1 MRIIYE
7 DKKEKVLVKCEKG
20 RVMEVIFYDSP
31 LHNIYRAK
39 VVNKIDSLN
48 AYFVKI
54 SDTEILFLKS
64 TLSYKIGDNALIE
77 YVREPANGKLG
88 LASENFK
95 LENEAYTL
103 TRYPLRGRPKL
114 KKNAKKDDDLYREII
129 LDKENLIKEEN
140 FLPTPK
146 LLVENKLRDTYLTDF
161 KDYEIKEIDV
171 NNSSVFKNLCDEIIQ
186 AEVYYKD
193 LSIIIDELKTLTVID
208 VNTGSRKSK
217 NKKKDF
223 LLNINLEL
231 IDFIAYNLKLRN
243 IGGMVVIDFLRS
255 DGEERIIEEFQKAC
269 EKYRLES
276 EIFGFTKMGLF
287 EMTIKRRGESLKAK
301 LSEKKLLT

>member
-7 DKKEKVLVKCEKG
+7 DKKEKVLVRCEEG
-20 RVMEVIFYDSP
+20 RVMDLIFYDSP

-48 AYFVKI
+48 AYFVQI
-54 SDTEILFLKS
+54 SDTENLFLKS
-64 TLSYKIGDNALIE
+64 TLSYKIGDTAIVE

-95 LENEAYTL
+95 IENEAYTL
-103 TRYPLRGRPKL
+103 TRYPLKGRPKL
-114 KKNAKKDDDLYREII
+114 KKNKRKDERLYREII

-146 LLVENKLRDTYLTDF
+146 LLVENKLRDTYLSGF
-161 KDYEIKEIDV
+161 KDYEIREFEIK
-171 NNSSVFKNLCDEIIQ
+171 NSSIIKELIKNISNSEIF
-186 AEVYYKD
+186 YND
-193 LSIIIDELKTLTVID
+193 LAIIIDELKTLTVID
-208 VNTGSRKSK
+208 INTGSRKSK

-223 LLNINLEL
+223 LLNVNLEL
-231 IDFIAYNLKLRN
+231 IDFITYNLKLRN
-243 IGGMVVIDFLRS
+243 IGGMVIIDFLRS
-255 DGEERIIEEFQKAC
+255 DGEKKIIEEFQKAC
-269 EKYRLES
+269 DKYKLEA

-287 EMTIKRRGESLKAK
+287 EMTIKRRGNSLKAK
-301 LSEKKLLT
+301 LSEKNLLP

>member
-1 MRIIYE
+1 MKIIYE
-7 DKKEKVLVKCEKG
+7 DKKEKVLVRSEEG

-39 VVNKIDSLN
+39 VINKIDSLG
-48 AYFVKI
+48 AYFVEI
-54 SDTEILFLKS
+54 SDSENLFLKS
-64 TLSYKIGDNALIE
+64 TLNYKVGDSAIVE

-95 LENEAYTL
+95 IENETYSL
-103 TRYPLRGRPKL
+103 KRYPLRGKPKL
-114 KKNAKKDDDLYREII
+114 KKNKKKNDDLYKDLI
-129 LDKENLIKEEN
+129 LKKENLIKEEN

-146 LLVENKLRDTYLTDF
+146 LLVENKLRENFVSKYE
-161 KDYEIKEIDV
+161 DYEIKEIDIR
-171 NNSSVFKNLCDEIIQ
+171 NSSLIKNLCEEISKS
-186 AEVYYKD
+186 EVFYKD
-193 LSIIIDELKTLTVID
+193 LSIIIDELKTLTAID

-255 DGEERIIEEFQKAC
+255 EKQEKIIEEFEKAC
-269 EKYRLES
+269 DKYKLEV

-287 EMTIKRRGESLKAK
+287 ELTIKRRGDSLKAK
-301 LSEKKLLT
+301 LSEKNLLT

>member
-7 DKKEKVLVKCEKG
+7 DKEEKVLVRCEEG
-20 RVMEVIFYDSP
+20 RVMDLIFYDSP

-48 AYFVKI
+48 AYFVQI
-54 SDTEILFLKS
+54 SDTENLFLKS
-64 TLSYKIGDNALIE
+64 TLSYKIGDNAIVE
-77 YVREPANGKLG
+77 YVREPTNGKLG

-95 LENEAYTL
+95 IENEAYIL
-103 TRYPLRGRPKL
+103 TRYPLRGKPKL
-114 KKNAKKDDDLYREII
+114 KKNKGKDGGLYREII

-146 LLVENKLRDTYLTDF
+146 LLVENKLRDTYLSDF
-161 KDYEIKEIDV
+161 KDYEIREFEIK
-171 NNSSVFKNLCDEIIQ
+171 NSSIIKELIENISDSEIF
-186 AEVYYKD
+186 YKD

-208 VNTGSRKSK
+208 INTGSRKSK

-223 LLNINLEL
+223 LLNVNLEL
-231 IDFIAYNLKLRN
+231 IDFITYNLKLRN
-243 IGGMVVIDFLRS
+243 IGGMVIIDFLRS
-255 DGEERIIEEFQKAC
+255 DGEKKIIEEFQKAC
-269 EKYRLES
+269 DKYKLET

-287 EMTIKRRGESLKAK
+287 EMTIKRRGNSLKAK
-301 LSEKKLLT
+301 LSEKNLLP

>member
-7 DKKEKVLVKCEKG
+7 DKKEKVLVRCEEG
-20 RVMEVIFYDSP
+20 RVMDLIFYDSP

-48 AYFVKI
+48 AYFVQI
-54 SDTEILFLKS
+54 SDTENLFLKS
-64 TLSYKIGDNALIE
+64 TLSYKIGDTAIVE

-95 LENEAYTL
+95 IENEAYTL
-103 TRYPLRGRPKL
+103 TRYPLKGRPKL
-114 KKNAKKDDDLYREII
+114 KKNKRKDGGLYREII

-146 LLVENKLRDTYLTDF
+146 LLVENKLRDTYLSGF
-161 KDYEIKEIDV
+161 KDYEIREFEIK
-171 NNSSVFKNLCDEIIQ
+171 NSSIIKELIKNISNSEIF
-186 AEVYYKD
+186 YND

-208 VNTGSRKSK
+208 INTGSRKSK
-217 NKKKDF
+217 NKKKNF
-223 LLNINLEL
+223 LLNVNLEL
-231 IDFIAYNLKLRN
+231 IDFITYNLKLRN
-243 IGGMVVIDFLRS
+243 IGGMVIIDFLRS
-255 DGEERIIEEFQKAC
+255 DGEKKIIEEFQKAC
-269 EKYRLES
+269 DKYKLEA

-287 EMTIKRRGESLKAK
+287 EITIKRRGNSLKAK

>member
-7 DKKEKVLVKCEKG
+7 DKKEKVLVRCEEG
-20 RVMEVIFYDSP
+20 RVMDLIFYDSP

-48 AYFVKI
+48 AYFVQI
-54 SDTEILFLKS
+54 SDTENLFLKS
-64 TLSYKIGDNALIE
+64 TLSYKIGDNAIVE

-95 LENEAYTL
+95 IENEAYIL
-103 TRYPLRGRPKL
+103 TRYPLRGKPKL
-114 KKNAKKDDDLYREII
+114 KKNKGKDGGLYREII

-146 LLVENKLRDTYLTDF
+146 LLVENKLRDTYLSDF
-161 KDYEIKEIDV
+161 KDYEIREFEIK
-171 NNSSVFKNLCDEIIQ
+171 NSSIIKELIENISDSEIF
-186 AEVYYKD
+186 YKD

-208 VNTGSRKSK
+208 INTGSRKSK

-223 LLNINLEL
+223 LLNVNLEL
-231 IDFIAYNLKLRN
+231 IDFITYNLKLRN
-243 IGGMVVIDFLRS
+243 IGGMVIIDFLRS
-255 DGEERIIEEFQKAC
+255 DGEKKIIEEFQKAC
-269 EKYRLES
+269 DKYKLET

-287 EMTIKRRGESLKAK
+287 EMTIKRRGNSLKAK
-301 LSEKKLLT
+301 LSEKNLLP

>member
-1 MRIIYE
+1 MKIIYE
-7 DKKEKVLVKCEKG
+7 DKKEKVLVRSKEG

-39 VVNKIDSLN
+39 VINKIDSLG
-48 AYFVKI
+48 AFFVEI
-54 SDTEILFLKS
+54 SDKENLFLKS
-64 TLSYKIGDNALIE
+64 TLNYKVGDNAIVE

-95 LENEAYTL
+95 IENETYSL
-103 TRYPLRGRPKL
+103 KRYPLRGKPKL
-114 KKNAKKDDDLYREII
+114 KKNKKKNDDLYKDLI
-129 LDKENLIKEEN
+129 LKKENLIKEEN

-146 LLVENKLRDTYLTDF
+146 LLVENKLRENFVSKYE
-161 KDYEIKEIDV
+161 DYEIKEFDIR
-171 NNSSVFKNLCDEIIQ
+171 NSSFFKNLCEDISNSEI
-186 AEVYYKD
+186 VYKD

-217 NKKKDF
+217 NNKKDF

-231 IDFIAYNLKLRN
+231 IDFIVYNLKLRN

-255 DGEERIIEEFQKAC
+255 DAKEKIIEEFEKAC
-269 EKYRLES
+269 DKYMLEV

-287 EMTIKRRGESLKAK
+287 ELTIKRRGDSLKAK
-301 LSEKKLLT
+301 LSKKNLLT

>member
-1 MRIIYE
+1 MKIIYE
-7 DKKEKVLVKCEKG
+7 DKNEKVLVRYEEG

-39 VVNKIDSLN
+39 VVNKIDSLK
-48 AYFVKI
+48 AYFVEI
-54 SDTEILFLKS
+54 SDKENLFLKS
-64 TLSYKIGDNALIE
+64 TLDYKIGDNAIVE

-95 LENEAYTL
+95 LDNEAYTL

-114 KKNAKKDDDLYREII
+114 KKNKKKDEDLYREII
-129 LDKENLIKEEN
+129 LMKDNLLKEEN

-146 LLVENKLRDTYLTDF
+146 LLVENQVREKYLNAF
-161 KDYEIKEIDV
+161 KDYEIKEFDIR
-171 NNSSVFKNLCDEIIQ
+171 NSTVFRNLINDIESSEI
-186 AEVYYKD
+186 AYKD
-193 LSIIIDELKTLTVID
+193 LSIIIDELETLTAVD

-217 NKKKDF
+217 NNKKDF
-223 LLNINLEL
+223 LLNINLDL

-255 DGEERIIEEFQKAC
+255 DRENLIIEEFRKAC
-269 EKYRLES
+269 DKYKLEA

-287 EMTIKRRGESLKAK
+287 EMTIKRRGDSLKAK
-301 LSEKKLLT
+301 LIKKNLLS

>member
-7 DKKEKVLVKCEKG
+7 DKKEKVLVRCEEG

-48 AYFVKI
+48 AYFVQI
-54 SDTEILFLKS
+54 SDTENLFLKS

-103 TRYPLRGRPKL
+103 TRYPLRGKPKL
-114 KKNAKKDDDLYREII
+114 KKNSKKDDDLYREII

-146 LLVENKLRDTYLTDF
+146 LLVENKLRDTYLSDF
-161 KDYEIKEIDV
+161 KDYEIKEFDV
-171 NNSSVFKNLCDEIIQ
+171 NNSSVFKNLRDEIIQ

-255 DGEERIIEEFQKAC
+255 DGKERIIEEFQKAC

>member
-7 DKKEKVLVKCEKG
+7 DKKEKVLVRCEEG
-20 RVMEVIFYDSP
+20 RVMDLIFYDSP

-48 AYFVKI
+48 AYFVQI
-54 SDTEILFLKS
+54 SDTENLFLKS
-64 TLSYKIGDNALIE
+64 TLSYKIGDNAIVE
-77 YVREPANGKLG
+77 YVREPTNGKLG

-95 LENEAYTL
+95 IENEAYIL
-103 TRYPLRGRPKL
+103 TRYPLRGKPKL
-114 KKNAKKDDDLYREII
+114 KKNKGKDGGLYREII

-146 LLVENKLRDTYLTDF
+146 LLVENKLRDTYLSDF
-161 KDYEIKEIDV
+161 KDYEIREFEIK
-171 NNSSVFKNLCDEIIQ
+171 NSSIIKELIENISDSEIF
-186 AEVYYKD
+186 YKD

-208 VNTGSRKSK
+208 INTGSRKSK

-223 LLNINLEL
+223 LLNVNLEL
-231 IDFIAYNLKLRN
+231 IDFITYNLKLRN
-243 IGGMVVIDFLRS
+243 IGGMVIIDFLRS
-255 DGEERIIEEFQKAC
+255 DGEKKIIEEFQKKC
-269 EKYRLES
+269 DKYKLET

-287 EMTIKRRGESLKAK
+287 EMTIKRRGNSLKAK
-301 LSEKKLLT
+301 LSEKNLLP

>member
-7 DKKEKVLVKCEKG
+7 DKKEKVLVRCEEG
-20 RVMEVIFYDSP
+20 RVMDLIFYDSP

-48 AYFVKI
+48 AYFVQI
-54 SDTEILFLKS
+54 SDTENLFLKS
-64 TLSYKIGDNALIE
+64 TLSYKIGDTAIVE

-95 LENEAYTL
+95 IENEAYTL
-103 TRYPLRGRPKL
+103 TRYPLRGKPKL
-114 KKNAKKDDDLYREII
+114 KKNKGKDGGLYREII

-146 LLVENKLRDTYLTDF
+146 LLVENKLRDTYLSDF
-161 KDYEIKEIDV
+161 KDYEIREFEIK
-171 NNSSVFKNLCDEIIQ
+171 NSSIIKELIENISDSEIF
-186 AEVYYKD
+186 YKD

-208 VNTGSRKSK
+208 INTGSRKSK
-217 NKKKDF
+217 NKKKNF
-223 LLNINLEL
+223 LLNVNLEL
-231 IDFIAYNLKLRN
+231 IDFITYNLKLRN
-243 IGGMVVIDFLRS
+243 IGGMVIIDFLRS
-255 DGEERIIEEFQKAC
+255 DGEKKIIEEFQKAC
-269 EKYRLES
+269 DKYKLEA

-287 EMTIKRRGESLKAK
+287 EMTIKRRGNSLKAK
-301 LSEKKLLT
+301 LSEKNLLT

>member
-1 MRIIYE
+1 MKIIYE
-7 DKKEKVLVKCEKG
+7 DKKEKVLVRYEEG

-39 VVNKIDSLN
+39 VVNKIDSLG
-48 AYFVKI
+48 AFFVEI
-54 SDTEILFLKS
+54 SDKENLFLKS
-64 TLSYKIGDNALIE
+64 TLNYKIGDNALIE

-103 TRYPLRGRPKL
+103 TRYPLKGRPKL
-114 KKNAKKDDDLYREII
+114 KKNKKKDEAFYKDLIQK
-129 LDKENLIKEEN
+129 KENILKEEN

-146 LLVENKLRDTYLTDF
+146 LLVENQVREECLKVF
-161 KDYEIKEIDV
+161 KDYDLKEFDIRNSTIFANLIKELK
-171 NNSSVFKNLCDEIIQ
+171 SSEIT
-186 AEVYYKD
+186 YKD
-193 LSIIIDELKTLTVID
+193 LSIIIDELETLTVID

-217 NKKKDF
+217 NNKKDF
-223 LLNINLEL
+223 LLNINLDL
-231 IDFIAYNLKLRN
+231 IDFIAYKLKLRN

-255 DGEERIIEEFQKAC
+255 DGEDIIIEEFKKAC
-269 EKYRLES
+269 DKYKLEA

-287 EMTIKRRGESLKAK
+287 EMTIKRRGDSLKAK
-301 LSEKKLLT
+301 LSEKNLLT

>member
-1 MRIIYE
+1 MKIIYE
-7 DKKEKVLVKCEKG
+7 DKKEKVLVRYEEG

-39 VVNKIDSLN
+39 VVNKIDSLK
-48 AYFVKI
+48 AYFVEI
-54 SDTEILFLKS
+54 SDKENLFLKS
-64 TLSYKIGDNALIE
+64 TLDYKIGDNAIVE

-95 LENEAYTL
+95 LDNEAYTL
-103 TRYPLRGRPKL
+103 TRYPLRVRPKL
-114 KKNAKKDDDLYREII
+114 KKNKKKDEHLYREII
-129 LDKENLIKEEN
+129 LMKDNLLKEEN

-146 LLVENKLRDTYLTDF
+146 LLVENQVREKYLNAF
-161 KDYEIKEIDV
+161 KDYEIKEFDIR
-171 NNSSVFKNLCDEIIQ
+171 NSTIFTNLIKELKSSEI
-186 AEVYYKD
+186 AYKD
-193 LSIIIDELKTLTVID
+193 LSIIIDELETLTVID

-231 IDFIAYNLKLRN
+231 IDFIAHKLKLRN

-255 DGEERIIEEFQKAC
+255 DRENLIIEEFGKAC
-269 EKYRLES
+269 DKYKLEA
-276 EIFGFTKMGLF
+276 EIYGFTKMGLF
-287 EMTIKRRGESLKAK
+287 EMTIKRRGDSLKAK
-301 LSEKKLLT
+301 LIKKNLLS

>member
-7 DKKEKVLVKCEKG
+7 DKEEKVLVRCEEG
-20 RVMEVIFYDSP
+20 RVMDLIFYDSP

-48 AYFVKI
+48 AYFVQI
-54 SDTEILFLKS
+54 SDTENLFLKS
-64 TLSYKIGDNALIE
+64 TLSYKIGDTAIVE

-95 LENEAYTL
+95 IENEAYTL
-103 TRYPLRGRPKL
+103 TRYPLKGRPKL
-114 KKNAKKDDDLYREII
+114 KKNKRKDERLYREII

-146 LLVENKLRDTYLTDF
+146 LLVENKLRDTYLSGF
-161 KDYEIKEIDV
+161 KDYEIREFEIK
-171 NNSSVFKNLCDEIIQ
+171 NSSIIKELIENISDSEIF
-186 AEVYYKD
+186 YKD

-208 VNTGSRKSK
+208 INTGSRKSK
-217 NKKKDF
+217 NKKNDF
-223 LLNINLEL
+223 LLNVNLEL
-231 IDFIAYNLKLRN
+231 IDFITYNLKLRN
-243 IGGMVVIDFLRS
+243 IGGMVIIDFLRS
-255 DGEERIIEEFQKAC
+255 DGEKKIIEEFQIAC
-269 EKYRLES
+269 DKYKLET

-287 EMTIKRRGESLKAK
+287 EMTIKRRGNSLKAK
-301 LSEKKLLT
+301 LSEKNLLT

>member
-7 DKKEKVLVKCEKG
+7 DKEEKVLVRCEEG
-20 RVMEVIFYDSP
+20 RVMDLIFYDSP

-48 AYFVKI
+48 AYFVQI
-54 SDTEILFLKS
+54 SDTENLFLKS
-64 TLSYKIGDNALIE
+64 TLSYKIGDTAIVE

-95 LENEAYTL
+95 IENEAYTL
-103 TRYPLRGRPKL
+103 TRYPLKGRPKL
-114 KKNAKKDDDLYREII
+114 KKNKRKDERLYREII

-146 LLVENKLRDTYLTDF
+146 LLVENKLRDTYLSGF
-161 KDYEIKEIDV
+161 KDYEIREFEIK
-171 NNSSVFKNLCDEIIQ
+171 NSSIIKELIKNISNSEIF
-186 AEVYYKD
+186 YND

-208 VNTGSRKSK
+208 INTGSRKSK
-217 NKKKDF
+217 NKKKNF
-223 LLNINLEL
+223 LLNVNLEL
-231 IDFIAYNLKLRN
+231 IDFITYNLKLRN
-243 IGGMVVIDFLRS
+243 IGGMVIIDFLRS
-255 DGEERIIEEFQKAC
+255 DGEKKIIEEFQKKC
-269 EKYRLES
+269 DKYKLEA

-287 EMTIKRRGESLKAK
+287 EITIKRRGNSLKAK

>member
-7 DKKEKVLVKCEKG
+7 DKKEKVLVRCEEG
-20 RVMEVIFYDSP
+20 RVMDLIFYDSP

-48 AYFVKI
+48 AYFVQI
-54 SDTEILFLKS
+54 SDTENLFLKS
-64 TLSYKIGDNALIE
+64 TLSYKIGDNAIVE
-77 YVREPANGKLG
+77 YVREPTNGKLG

-95 LENEAYTL
+95 IENEAYIL
-103 TRYPLRGRPKL
+103 TRYPLRGKPKL
-114 KKNAKKDDDLYREII
+114 KKNKGKDGGLYREII

-146 LLVENKLRDTYLTDF
+146 LLVENKLRDTYLSGF
-161 KDYEIKEIDV
+161 KDYEIREFEIK
-171 NNSSVFKNLCDEIIQ
+171 NSSIIKELIENISDSEIF
-186 AEVYYKD
+186 YKD

-208 VNTGSRKSK
+208 INTGSRKSK

-223 LLNINLEL
+223 LLNVNLEL
-231 IDFIAYNLKLRN
+231 IDFITYNLKLRN
-243 IGGMVVIDFLRS
+243 IGGMVIIDFLRS
-255 DGEERIIEEFQKAC
+255 DGEKKIIEEFQKKC
-269 EKYRLES
+269 DKYKLET

-287 EMTIKRRGESLKAK
+287 EMTIKRRGNSLKAK
-301 LSEKKLLT
+301 LSEKNLLP

>member
-7 DKKEKVLVKCEKG
+7 DKKEKVLVRCEEG

-103 TRYPLRGRPKL
+103 TRYSLRGRPKL

>member
-7 DKKEKVLVKCEKG
+7 DKKEKVLVRCEEG
-20 RVMEVIFYDSP
+20 RVMDLIFYDSP

-48 AYFVKI
+48 AYFVQI
-54 SDTEILFLKS
+54 SDTENLFLKS
-64 TLSYKIGDNALIE
+64 TLSYKIGDNAIVE
-77 YVREPANGKLG
+77 YVREPTNGKLG

-95 LENEAYTL
+95 IENEAYIL
-103 TRYPLRGRPKL
+103 TRYPLRGKPKL
-114 KKNAKKDDDLYREII
+114 KKNKGKDGGLYRQII

-146 LLVENKLRDTYLTDF
+146 LLVENKLRDTYLSDF
-161 KDYEIKEIDV
+161 KDYEIREFEIK
-171 NNSSVFKNLCDEIIQ
+171 NSSIIKELIENISDSEIF
-186 AEVYYKD
+186 YKD

-208 VNTGSRKSK
+208 INTGSRKSK

-223 LLNINLEL
+223 LLNVNLEL
-231 IDFIAYNLKLRN
+231 IDFITYNLKLRN
-243 IGGMVVIDFLRS
+243 IGGMVIIDFLRS
-255 DGEERIIEEFQKAC
+255 DGEKKIIEEFQKAC
-269 EKYRLES
+269 DKYKLEA

-287 EMTIKRRGESLKAK
+287 EMTIKRRGNSLKAK
-301 LSEKKLLT
+301 LSEKNLLP

>member
-7 DKKEKVLVKCEKG
+7 DKEEKVLVRCEEG
-20 RVMEVIFYDSP
+20 RVMDLIFYDSP

-48 AYFVKI
+48 AYFVQI
-54 SDTEILFLKS
+54 SDTENLFLKS
-64 TLSYKIGDNALIE
+64 TLSYKIGDTAIVE

-95 LENEAYTL
+95 IENEAYIL
-103 TRYPLRGRPKL
+103 TRYPLRGKPKL
-114 KKNAKKDDDLYREII
+114 KKNKGKDGGLYREII

-146 LLVENKLRDTYLTDF
+146 LLVENKLRDTYLSDF
-161 KDYEIKEIDV
+161 KDYEIREFEIK
-171 NNSSVFKNLCDEIIQ
+171 NSSIIKELIENISDSEIF
-186 AEVYYKD
+186 YKD

-208 VNTGSRKSK
+208 INTGSRKSK
-217 NKKKDF
+217 NKKNDF
-223 LLNINLEL
+223 LLNVNLEL
-231 IDFIAYNLKLRN
+231 IDFITYNLKLRN
-243 IGGMVVIDFLRS
+243 IGGMVIIDFLRS
-255 DGEERIIEEFQKAC
+255 DGEKKIIEEFQKAC
-269 EKYRLES
+269 DKYKLET

-287 EMTIKRRGESLKAK
+287 EMTIKRRGNSLKAK
-301 LSEKKLLT
+301 LSEKNLLP

>member
-7 DKKEKVLVKCEKG
+7 DKEEKVLVRCEEG
-20 RVMEVIFYDSP
+20 RVMDLIFYDSP

-48 AYFVKI
+48 AYFVQI
-54 SDTEILFLKS
+54 SDTENLFLKS
-64 TLSYKIGDNALIE
+64 TLSYKIGDTAIVE

-95 LENEAYTL
+95 IENEAYTL
-103 TRYPLRGRPKL
+103 TRYPLKGRPKL
-114 KKNAKKDDDLYREII
+114 KKNKRKDERLYREII

-146 LLVENKLRDTYLTDF
+146 LLVENKLRDTYLSGF
-161 KDYEIKEIDV
+161 KDYEIREFEIK
-171 NNSSVFKNLCDEIIQ
+171 NSSIIKELIKNISNSEIF
-186 AEVYYKD
+186 YND

-208 VNTGSRKSK
+208 INTGSRKSK
-217 NKKKDF
+217 NKKKNF
-223 LLNINLEL
+223 LLNVNLEL
-231 IDFIAYNLKLRN
+231 IDFITYNLKLRN
-243 IGGMVVIDFLRS
+243 IGGMVIIDFLRS
-255 DGEERIIEEFQKAC
+255 DEEKKIIEEFQKAC
-269 EKYRLES
+269 DKYKLEA

-287 EMTIKRRGESLKAK
+287 EITIKRRGNSLKAK
-301 LSEKKLLT
+301 LSEKNLLP

>member
-7 DKKEKVLVKCEKG
+7 DKKEKVLVRCEEG

>member
-7 DKKEKVLVKCEKG
+7 DKKEKVLVRCEEG
-20 RVMEVIFYDSP
+20 RVMDLIFYDSP

-48 AYFVKI
+48 AYFVQI
-54 SDTEILFLKS
+54 SDTENLFLKS
-64 TLSYKIGDNALIE
+64 TLSYKIGDNAIVE

-95 LENEAYTL
+95 IENEAYIL
-103 TRYPLRGRPKL
+103 TRYPLRGKPKL
-114 KKNAKKDDDLYREII
+114 KKNKGKDGGLYREII

-146 LLVENKLRDTYLTDF
+146 LLVENKLRDTYLSDF
-161 KDYEIKEIDV
+161 KDYEIREFEIK
-171 NNSSVFKNLCDEIIQ
+171 NSSIIKELIENISDSEIF
-186 AEVYYKD
+186 YKD

-208 VNTGSRKSK
+208 INTGSRKSK

-223 LLNINLEL
+223 LLNVNLEL
-231 IDFIAYNLKLRN
+231 IDFITYNLKLRN
-243 IGGMVVIDFLRS
+243 IGGMVIIDFLRS
-255 DGEERIIEEFQKAC
+255 DGEKKIIEEFQKAC
-269 EKYRLES
+269 DKYKLET

-287 EMTIKRRGESLKAK
+287 EMTIKRRGNSLKAK
-301 LSEKKLLT
+301 LSEKNLLS

>member
-7 DKKEKVLVKCEKG
+7 DKKEKVLVRCEEG

-64 TLSYKIGDNALIE
+64 TLSYKIGDTAIVE

-95 LENEAYTL
+95 IENEAYTL

>member
-7 DKKEKVLVKCEKG
+7 DKKEKVLVRCEEG

-161 KDYEIKEIDV
+161 KDYEIKEFDV
-171 NNSSVFKNLCDEIIQ
+171 NNSSVFKNLRDEIIQ

>member
-7 DKKEKVLVKCEKG
+7 DKEEKVLVRCEEG
-20 RVMEVIFYDSP
+20 RVMDLIFYDSP

-48 AYFVKI
+48 AYFVQI
-54 SDTEILFLKS
+54 SDTENLFLKS
-64 TLSYKIGDNALIE
+64 TLSYKIGDTAIVE

-95 LENEAYTL
+95 IENEAYTL
-103 TRYPLRGRPKL
+103 TRYPLKGRPKL
-114 KKNAKKDDDLYREII
+114 KKNKRKDERLYREII

-146 LLVENKLRDTYLTDF
+146 LLVENKLRDTYLSGF
-161 KDYEIKEIDV
+161 KDYEIREFEIK
-171 NNSSVFKNLCDEIIQ
+171 NSSIIKELIKNISNSEIF
-186 AEVYYKD
+186 YND

-208 VNTGSRKSK
+208 INTGSRKSK
-217 NKKKDF
+217 NKKKNF
-223 LLNINLEL
+223 LLNVNLEL
-231 IDFIAYNLKLRN
+231 IDFITYNLKLRN
-243 IGGMVVIDFLRS
+243 IGGMVIIDFLRS
-255 DGEERIIEEFQKAC
+255 DGEKKIIEEFQKAC
-269 EKYRLES
+269 DKYKLEA

-287 EMTIKRRGESLKAK
+287 EMTIKRRGNSLKAK
-301 LSEKKLLT
+301 LSEKNLLP

>member
-7 DKKEKVLVKCEKG
+7 DKEEKVLVRCEEG
-20 RVMEVIFYDSP
+20 RVMDLIFYDSP

-48 AYFVKI
+48 AYFVQI
-54 SDTEILFLKS
+54 SDTENLFLKS
-64 TLSYKIGDNALIE
+64 TLSYKIGDTAIVE

-95 LENEAYTL
+95 IENEAYTL
-103 TRYPLRGRPKL
+103 TRYPLKGRPKL
-114 KKNAKKDDDLYREII
+114 KKNKRKDERLYREII

-146 LLVENKLRDTYLTDF
+146 LLVENKLRDTYLSGF
-161 KDYEIKEIDV
+161 KDYEIREFEIK
-171 NNSSVFKNLCDEIIQ
+171 NSSIIKELIENISDSEIF
-186 AEVYYKD
+186 YKD

-208 VNTGSRKSK
+208 INTGSRKSK
-217 NKKKDF
+217 NKKNDF
-223 LLNINLEL
+223 LLNVNLEL
-231 IDFIAYNLKLRN
+231 IDFITYNLKLRN
-243 IGGMVVIDFLRS
+243 IGGMVIIDFLRS
-255 DGEERIIEEFQKAC
+255 DGEKKIIEEFQKAC
-269 EKYRLES
+269 DKYKLEA

-287 EMTIKRRGESLKAK
+287 EMTIKRRGNSLKAK
-301 LSEKKLLT
+301 LSEKNLLT